1 MKEPFKAG
9 YVGSSS
15 ILRKDDYLKPG
26 CILKDKEAITMLTSD
41 QNEGENYFFP
51 TGKEARSRQIRKLKQ
66 FSMVLAMLAL
76 TTGLNVF
83 LEHFI
88 HPSSLVFVY
97 LVAAMAGAIY
107 YGTWASVLSFTA
119 GFLIFDFCFVEPYYS
134 LHISNPQDIYNITVY
149 FIVAALI
156 TYLINLVRR
165 QNHLLK
171 DRLDRVSLIEDMSR
185 DFLLLAP
192 VGQGS
197 LDINA
202 TDSLRSRAL
211 GLLGQLSLKYTKM
224 IFEVPAVVFFREE
237 GGNLKLW
244 AKSSVDLEMTQKETD
259 AAVWSLTSGE
269 VSGAGTYT
277 CPETPYYFI
286 PMKSLD
292 DIVGVIGIAYN
303 SRDLFP
309 EQRRFLGT
317 IANLTTIVASMWM
330 NMNVERRQ

>member
-1 MKEPFKAG
+1 
-9 YVGSSS
+9 
-15 ILRKDDYLKPG
+15 
-26 CILKDKEAITMLTSD
+26 MLTSD
-41 QNEGENYFFP
+41 QNQGADSFFP
-51 TGKEARSRQIRKLKQ
+51 TGKEARNRQIKKLKQ
-66 FSMVLAMLAL
+66 FLIVLAMLAL
-76 TTGLNVF
+76 TTLLNIF

-97 LVAAMAGAIY
+97 LVAAIAGAIY

-165 QNHLLK
+165 QNTFLK

-185 DFLLLAP
+185 DFLLLSP
-192 VGQGS
+192 VEQGS
-197 LDINA
+197 LDIHP

-211 GLLGQLSLKYTKM
+211 GLLGQLALKYTKM
-224 IFEVPAVVFFREE
+224 IFEVPAVIFFRDE
-237 GGNLKLW
+237 GGTLKLQE
-244 AKSSVDLEMTQKETD
+244 KSSVDLEITPMDTE

-277 CPETPYYFI
+277 SPETPFYFI

-303 SRDLFP
+303 SKDLFP
-309 EQRRFLGT
+309 EQRRLLGT
-317 IANLTTIVASMWM
+317 IANMTTMVASMWM
-330 NMNVERRQ
+330 NLKVERQQ